1 MAQVKPVVSYQ
12 ILRMAAAQ
20 PAQPAIIDGD
30 RIVSY
35 ERLAGTAKS
44 LGQRL
49 RAVGAGPETVV
60 ALYLH
65 RSMELVTAALATL
78 LSGAAYLCL
87 DPTQPAARNLY
98 MVEDSNA
105 LLVLTDRR
113 AWRADLETAAKV
125 VYLDDPGQ
133 AGDAIVGGDTTVAGD
148 MLAYVNY
155 TSGSSG
161 APKGVLIEHR
171 GLANLV
177 TWYGDYYQ
185 VKPGD
190 VMTQLARPTFDALAL
205 EIWPCLGNGATLRIV
220 PSALLEDPDALAAWF
235 CQAGVTVSFVPTPL
249 AEEML
254 AGSLGSPSG
263 RLPLRAMLVGGDRLH
278 RYPPPGLP
286 FRVFNN
292 YGPTECT
299 VVAACCEVTAN
310 PDAAE
315 APPIGKPIP
324 GIKAHVLDEELRP
337 VADGEPGMLYLAG
350 VGVARGYLGEVDGS
364 SFLPDIADRGGRMYA
379 TGDMV
384 RAARDGTL
392 FFLGRADSQ
401 LKISGIRIESAEVE
415 AALLRCGSVRQAAVV
430 GHRPAPGAPEV
441 LVGYVVSDADDGPAL
456 RLKLAEELPGY
467 LVPAVIVRVGSMP
480 TDAHGKL
487 DRKDLSGRRLDT
499 APARPGADDVLSS
512 ALSKVWCEVLGL
524 ESADPAGDFFEL
536 GGDSLRIIRLV
547 SRARAS
553 GITLQPEDVHRH
565 PVLTDLTQAISENG

>member
-1 MAQVKPVVSYQ
+1 MAEVMPVVSVQ
-12 ILRMAAAQ
+12 VLRMAAAQ
-20 PAQPAIIDGD
+20 PSQPAIIDGN
-30 RIVSY
+30 RVVSY
-35 ERLAGTAKS
+35 EQLADTATS
-44 LGQRL
+44 LGRRL
-49 RAVGAGPETVV
+49 HAAGAGPGTVV

-65 RSMELVTAALATL
+65 RSAELVTAALATL

-87 DPTQPAARNLY
+87 DPTQPAARNRY
-98 MVEDSNA
+98 MAEDSNVP
-105 LLVLTDRR
+105 LVLTDRR
-113 AWRADLETAAKV
+113 AWHADLETAAKV

-133 AGDAIVGGDTTVAGD
+133 AGDAIAGDDATVAAD

-161 APKGVLIEHR
+161 APKGVLIEHG

-220 PSALLEDPDALAAWF
+220 PSALLEDPDALVAWF
-235 CQAGVTVSFVPTPL
+235 RQSGVTVGFVPTPL

-254 AGSLGSPSG
+254 AAWLRSPSG
-263 RLPLRAMLVGGDRLH
+263 QLPLRAMLVGGDRLH

-299 VVAACCEVTAN
+299 VVATCCEVTAN
-310 PDAAE
+310 PNAAE

-350 VGVARGYLGEVDGS
+350 AGVARGYLGEPNGS
-364 SFLPDIADRGGRMYA
+364 SFLPDVADPGERMYA

-384 RAARDGTL
+384 RAADDGTL

-401 LKISGIRIESAEVE
+401 LKIGGIRIEPAEVE
-415 AALLRCGSVRQAAVV
+415 AALLRCESVRQAAVV
-430 GHRPAPGAPEV
+430 GHHPAPGEPAV

-456 RLKLAEELPGY
+456 RLKLTEELPGY

-487 DRKDLSGRRLDT
+487 DRKDLSGRRLDI
-499 APARPGADDVLSS
+499 APARPGADDALSR
-512 ALSKVWCEVLGL
+512 ALSKVWCEVFGL
-524 ESADPAGDFFEL
+524 ESADPDRDFFEL

-547 SRARAS
+547 AKARGS

-565 PVLTDLTQAISENG
+565 PVLADLAQAISENG